1 MQIDVFFRDV
11 LLGVLDRD
19 DQDHF
24 TFTYAPSVP
33 AKHALAI
40 GMPMTQREWKSR
52 TLFPIFQVSYPEG
65 FLERL
70 LEKRLDNEGMHAS
83 ELNTLLASGQ
93 KRIGNL
99 RLVPHGELPRAR
111 PLELMYAGADFEASC
126 LADLDRVAI
135 GNLPGISGGFPKYL
149 SSAPSQDSSSSE
161 PLWIVKTND
170 ADHPELTVLEF
181 FGMEVSRRMGLPTAT
196 TVLSPDGEH
205 LYVKRFDVAEDGTAL
220 QFACSLLGRPARD
233 KYASSIERVIRI
245 IRSTVAPEAAA
256 RSCADLFGQYILASA
271 IRNGDAHLKN
281 FGVLYS
287 PGSSPRLSPAYD
299 VLTMGAYAPRANN
312 GDALDGMALTL
323 RGTRRWPSQAD
334 LDALARLCGVSSLE
348 KQDWYER
355 LGAAIIGVS
364 REVEK
369 FCYDSRAL
377 PTVKRLVRMLELWSI
392 GCAHISP
399 SASSAALRVSRGQAA
414 SKLYKST
421 EG

>member
-70 LEKRLDNEGMHAS
+70 LEKRLDNEGTHAC
-83 ELNTLLASGQ
+83 EMDMLLASGQ

-99 RLVPHGELPRAR
+99 RLVPHGEFPRAR
-111 PLELMYAGADFEASC
+111 PHELIYAGADFEASC

-135 GNLPGISGGFPKYL
+135 GNVPGISGGFPKYL

-161 PLWIVKTND
+161 PLWIVKAND

-196 TVLSPDGEH
+196 TVLSPDQEH
-205 LYVKRFDVAEDGTAL
+205 LYVKRFDVNADGAPL
-220 QFACSLLGRPARD
+220 QFEDACSLLGLPARD
-233 KYASSIERVIRI
+233 KYASSIERVVHI
-245 IRSTVAPEAAA
+245 IRGTVAPEAVA
-256 RSCADLFGQYILASA
+256 RSCSNLFGQYVLVSA

-281 FGVLYS
+281 FGVVYS
-287 PGSSPRLSPAYD
+287 PGSSPWPSPTYD
-299 VLTMGAYAPRANN
+299 MLTMGAYAPRAND

-323 RGTRRWPSQAD
+323 RGTRRWPRQAD
-334 LDALARLCGVSSLE
+334 LDSLAHLCGVSSVE
-348 KQDWYER
+348 KENWYER
-355 LGAAIIGVS
+355 LSAAINGVS
-364 REVEK
+364 LEVEK
-369 FCYDSRAL
+369 FCQDNCAA
-377 PTVKRLVRMLELWSI
+377 TTAKRLVRMLELWSI
-392 GCAHISP
+392 GRAHISP
-399 SASSAALRVSRGQAA
+399 NASSTALEVSRGVSGHQ
-414 SKLYKST
+414 
-421 EG
+421 

>member
-83 ELNTLLASGQ
+83 ELDMLLASGQ

-111 PLELMYAGADFEASC
+111 PLELIYAGADFEASC

-196 TVLSPDGEH
+196 TVLSPDQEH
-205 LYVKRFDVAEDGTAL
+205 LYVKRFDVNAGGAPL
-220 QFACSLLGRPARD
+220 QFEDACSLLGLPARD
-233 KYASSIERVIRI
+233 KYASSIERVVHI
-245 IRSTVAPEAAA
+245 IRGTVAPEAAA
-256 RSCADLFGQYILASA
+256 RSCSNLFGQYVLVSA

-281 FGVLYS
+281 FGVVYS
-287 PGSSPRLSPAYD
+287 PGSSPWPSPTYD
-299 VLTMGAYAPRANN
+299 MLTMGAYAPRAND

-323 RGTRRWPSQAD
+323 RGTRRWPRQAD
-334 LDALARLCGVSSLE
+334 LDSLAHLCGVS
-348 KQDWYER
+348 
-355 LGAAIIGVS
+355 
-364 REVEK
+364 
-369 FCYDSRAL
+369 
-377 PTVKRLVRMLELWSI
+377 M
-392 GCAHISP
+392 
-399 SASSAALRVSRGQAA
+399 
-414 SKLYKST
+414 ST
-421 EG
+421 PV

>member
-40 GMPMTQREWKSR
+40 GMPMTQREWKST

-83 ELNTLLASGQ
+83 EMDMLLASGQ

-99 RLVPHGELPRAR
+99 RLVPHCELPRAR
-111 PLELMYAGADFEASC
+111 PLELIYAGADFEASC

-196 TVLSPDGEH
+196 TMLSSDREH
-205 LYVKRFDVAEDGTAL
+205 LYVKRFDVTADGTAL
-220 QFACSLLGRPARD
+220 QFEDACSLRGLPARD
-233 KYASSIERVIRI
+233 KYASSIERVVHI
-245 IRSTVAPEAAA
+245 IRSTVAPEAAVL
-256 RSCADLFGQYILASA
+256 SCSNLFGQYVLASA

-281 FGVLYS
+281 FGVIYS
-287 PGSSPRLSPAYD
+287 PGSRPQLSPTYD
-299 VLTMGAYAPRANN
+299 MLTMGAYAPRAND

-323 RGTRRWPSQAD
+323 RGTRRWPRQAD
-334 LDALARLCGVSSLE
+334 LDSLAHLCGVSSVE
-348 KQDWYER
+348 MQNWYGR
-355 LGAAIIGVS
+355 LCAAISSVS
-364 REVEK
+364 LEVGK
-369 FCYDSRAL
+369 FCHAGCSAS
-377 PTVKRLVRMLELWSI
+377 TAKRLVRMLELWSI
-392 GCAHISP
+392 GCAHIAP
-399 SASSAALRVSRGQAA
+399 NASSTALKVSRG
-414 SKLYKST
+414 
-421 EG
+421 

>member
-70 LEKRLDNEGMHAS
+70 LEKRLDNEVMHAS
-83 ELNTLLASGQ
+83 ELDMLLASGQ

-99 RLVPHGELPRAR
+99 RLVPHSELPKTR
-111 PLELMYAGADFEASC
+111 PLELIYAGADFEACC
-126 LADLDRVAI
+126 LADLDRVAL

-149 SSAPSQDSSSSE
+149 RSTPSQDSSSSE

-196 TVLSPDGEH
+196 AILSPDREH
-205 LYVKRFDVAEDGTAL
+205 LYVKRFDISTDGTAL
-220 QFACSLLGRPARD
+220 QFEDACSLLGLPARD
-233 KYASSIERVIRI
+233 KYASSIERVVHI
-245 IRSTVAPEAAA
+245 IRSTVAPEATA
-256 RSCADLFGQYILASA
+256 RSCSNLFGQYVLASA

-287 PGSSPRLSPAYD
+287 PGSSPQLSPTYD
-299 VLTMGAYAPRANN
+299 MLTMGAYAPRAND

-323 RGTRRWPSQAD
+323 RGTRRWPRQAD
-334 LDALARLCGVSSLE
+334 LDSLAHLCGVSYVE
-348 KQDWYER
+348 KQIWYEQ
-355 LGAAIIGVS
+355 LGAAISSVS
-364 REVEK
+364 LEVGK
-369 FCYDSRAL
+369 FCHDGCAASTAKGL
-377 PTVKRLVRMLELWSI
+377 IRMLELWSI
-392 GCAHISP
+392 GCTHISP
-399 SASSAALRVSRGQAA
+399 NASSAALKVSRG
-414 SKLYKST
+414 
-421 EG
+421 

>member
-70 LEKRLDNEGMHAS
+70 LENRLANEGMHAS
-83 ELNTLLASGQ
+83 ELDMLLASG
-93 KRIGNL
+93 KNRIGNL
-99 RLVPHGELPRAR
+99 RLVPHGEIPRAR
-111 PLELMYAGADFEASC
+111 PLELSYAGADFEASC

-149 SSAPSQDSSSSE
+149 SSAPSRDSSSSE

-196 TVLSPDGEH
+196 TVLSPDQEH
-205 LYVKRFDVAEDGTAL
+205 LYVKRFDVNADGAPL
-220 QFACSLLGRPARD
+220 QFEDVCSLLGLPARD
-233 KYASSIERVIRI
+233 KYASSIERVVHI
-245 IRSTVAPEAAA
+245 IRGTVAPEAAA
-256 RSCADLFGQYILASA
+256 RSCSNLFGQYVLVSA

-281 FGVLYS
+281 FGVVYS
-287 PGSSPRLSPAYD
+287 PSSSPWPSPTYD
-299 VLTMGAYAPRANN
+299 MLTMGAYAPRAND

-323 RGTRRWPSQAD
+323 RGTRRWPRQAD
-334 LDALARLCGVSSLE
+334 LDSLAHLCGVSSVE
-348 KQDWYER
+348 KENWYER
-355 LGAAIIGVS
+355 LRAAINGVS
-364 REVEK
+364 LEVEK
-369 FCYDSRAL
+369 FCQDSCAA
-377 PTVKRLVRMLELWSI
+377 PTAKRLVRMLELWSI

-399 SASSAALRVSRGQAA
+399 NASSTALMVSRGVSGHQ
-414 SKLYKST
+414 
-421 EG
+421 